1 MFRPPAEWRCNVIW
15 SKAAHWLIPCASES
29 ETGSHSSREEM
40 VKSVLVITLLVV
52 LLLLS
57 LSYWQRSRP
66 ASAQIPAPA
75 LDMSGAGKDQPFA
88 NQRASLPRG
97 PIAPSV
103 MSDTWLNSEPLS
115 PAELRGQVV
124 LVDFWTFDCINCRNT
139 IPYLRRWYDQYHSQ
153 GLVIVGVHS
162 PEFTY
167 EHDVANVQQA
177 IRDLKIPYP
186 VALDNDMK
194 TWNAYRVYAWP
205 TWFIVDKQGRIR
217 FSHIGEGAYAE
228 SEQAILALLKE

>member
-1 MFRPPAEWRCNVIW
+1 M
-15 SKAAHWLIPCASES
+15 
-29 ETGSHSSREEM
+29 
-40 VKSVLVITLLVV
+40 KSVLVIVLLVV
-52 LLLLS
+52 LVLLS
-57 LSYWQRSRP
+57 LSYWQHSHT

-75 LDMSGAGKDQPFA
+75 QETSGDGKDESLA
-88 NQRASLPRG
+88 NPATSLPRG
-97 PIAPSV
+97 PVAPDIV
-103 MSDTWLNSEPLS
+103 SDTWLNSPPLS

-139 IPYLRRWYDQYHSQ
+139 LPYLRRWYDQYHSQ
-153 GLVIVGVHS
+153 GLVIVGVQS
-162 PEFTY
+162 PEFSY
-167 EHDVANVQQA
+167 EHDVANVRQA

-205 TWFIVDKQGRIR
+205 TWFILDKRGAIR
-217 FSHIGEGAYAE
+217 FMHIGEGAYAE